1 MPLAA
6 SAITSMRSSGEAS
19 SPADE
24 RHCAAASTRVAGPG
38 ASKSPSTKRQSSAA
52 W

>member
-6 SAITSMRSSGEAS
+6 SAITSMRSSGEAG
-19 SPADE
+19 SPAT
-24 RHCAAASTRVAGPG
+24 SGTRSRVHAVAGPG

>member
-6 SAITSMRSSGEAS
+6 SAITSMRSSGEGS
-19 SPADE
+19 SPAT
-24 RHCAAASTRVAGPG
+24 SGTRSRVQLVAGPG
-38 ASKSPSTKRQSSAA
+38 SSKSPSTKRQSSAA